1 MSILTQP
8 RFSFEKPPTYA
19 EATRRVRAAWISD
32 VRTTLE
38 KYSIGWAMWDY
49 SGGFGVVTKQNGQPM
64 PDEVTVKA
72 LGRTMPPA
80 SH

>member
-1 MSILTQP
+1 MSEPTGLEAREGARFIVPLRIL
-8 RFSFEKPPTYA
+8 A
-19 EATRRVRAAWISD
+19 AAAAWISD

-38 KYSIGWAMWDY
+38 KYDIGWTMWDY
-49 SGGFGVVTKQNGQPM
+49 SGGFGVVTKQNGQPV

-80 SH
+80 SR

>member
-1 MSILTQP
+1 
-8 RFSFEKPPTYA
+8 
-19 EATRRVRAAWISD
+19 
-32 VRTTLE
+32 
-38 KYSIGWAMWDY
+38 MWDY
-49 SGGFGVVTKQNGQPM
+49 SGGFGVVTKQNGQPV